1 MKKLL
6 LLLALCIATTA
17 VASAQEKEKVV
28 TGTITFLNPSS
39 MKVLDEFVASHEY
52 TGSSAIGLSVK
63 LGAIYKRLDNL
74 SWDLY
79 YTGYNRPSLLGNSE
93 WPLLSNPASTRA
105 LIIPCIISV
114 TAHTTIGSSVK
125 NS

>member
-17 VASAQEKEKVV
+17 VASAQEKVV

-39 MKVLDEFVASHEY
+39 MNVLDEFVASHEY

-63 LGAIYKRLDNL
+63 
-74 SWDLY
+74 
-79 YTGYNRPSLLGNSE
+79 
-93 WPLLSNPASTRA
+93 
-105 LIIPCIISV
+105 
-114 TAHTTIGSSVK
+114 
-125 NS
+125 